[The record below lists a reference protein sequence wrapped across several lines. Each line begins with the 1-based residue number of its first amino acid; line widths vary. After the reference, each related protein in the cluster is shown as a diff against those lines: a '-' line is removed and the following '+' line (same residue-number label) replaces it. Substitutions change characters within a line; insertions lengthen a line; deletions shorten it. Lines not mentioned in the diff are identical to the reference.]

1 MKNPIKSLMTC
12 IALLSALL
20 SALFGALF
28 AATAH
33 AQTGPAGKRIALLV
47 GPTQD
52 KYIGAWTKTFI
63 DAAAAKGMKVNVF
76 SSPYDPAM
84 QAQQIDDAIA
94 QKFDALLVQT
104 ISQKA
109 VIPPL
114 MRAKAAK
121 VPAFTII
128 SEFPGNEAAD
138 LYISYLGTNSTWLG
152 ALAGDAM
159 GKALTARGK
168 PNAKIAVIAGSMA
181 EGIAPMR
188 MNGFRRALAKYPG
201 IEIASLEDVKWNPAV
216 AERTAGQLLARFAG
230 QGGLDGIYGMN
241 DSLANGAIQA
251 ASAAGV
257 KLGTEPGALTI
268 VGGNC
273 QAPGI
278 RNIEA
283 GRMAATVLMV
293 PAEEA
298 KLAAQKVQEFFDGKA
313 LEKKIFIE
321 HEIITKANVGKF
333 ADACSY

>member
-1 MKNPIKSLMTC
+1 MKNLLKTMFACSAMLA
-12 IALLSALL
+12 ALLAMPV
-20 SALFGALF
+20 
-28 AATAH
+28 H
-33 AQTGPAGKRIALLV
+33 AQAGAQGKRIALLV

-52 KYIGAWTKTFI
+52 KYIGAWTKTFS
-63 DAAAAKGMKVNVF
+63 DAAAAKGMKVSVF
-76 SSPYDPAM
+76 SSPYDPAL

-109 VIPPL
+109 IMPPL

-121 VPAFTII
+121 TPVFTII
-128 SEFPGNEAAD
+128 SEFPGNDAVD
-138 LYISYLGTNSTWLG
+138 LYVSYLGTNSTRLG
-152 ALAGDAM
+152 ELAGEAI
-159 GKALTARGK
+159 GKALTASGR

-188 MNGFRRALAKYPG
+188 MAGFRRALSKYPG
-201 IEIASLEDVKWNPAV
+201 IEVAALEDVKWNPAV

-251 ASAAGV
+251 ASAASV
-257 KLGTEPGALTI
+257 KLGTEKGSLTV

-273 QAPGI
+273 QSPGI
-278 RNIEA
+278 KNIQS

-293 PAEEA
+293 PAAEA
-298 KLAAQKVQEFFDGKA
+298 NLASQKVQEFFDGKS
-313 LEKKIFIE
+313 LEKKIFVE

-333 ADACSY
+333 AGICSY